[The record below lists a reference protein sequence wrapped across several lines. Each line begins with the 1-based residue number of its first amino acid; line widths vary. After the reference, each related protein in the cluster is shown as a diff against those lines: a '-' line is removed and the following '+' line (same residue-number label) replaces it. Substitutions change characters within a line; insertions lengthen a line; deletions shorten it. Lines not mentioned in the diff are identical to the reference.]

1 MSDHIAAVRA
11 QAEKEALKLFPDDS
25 WRRNE
30 ERSAYVEGQVAL
42 ASRLTREKIAE
53 AVHRSVYKTLDIED
67 LTDENYLE
75 LFDQADAIMALL
87 VDDTQR

>member
-1 MSDHIAAVRA
+1 MPDHIDAVRDRL
-11 QAEKEALKLFPDDS
+11 AEGMWKAKLGVCYDDCVS
-25 WRRNE
+25 
-30 ERSAYVEGQVAL
+30 VADWL
-42 ASRLTREKIAE
+42 LTSRLTREKIAE

-87 VDDTQR
+87 VDDTQS